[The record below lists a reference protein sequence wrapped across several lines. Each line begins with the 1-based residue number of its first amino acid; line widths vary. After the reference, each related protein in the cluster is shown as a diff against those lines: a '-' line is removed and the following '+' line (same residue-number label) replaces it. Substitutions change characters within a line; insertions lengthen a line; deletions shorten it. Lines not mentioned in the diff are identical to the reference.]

1 MAVFAASDLKKLRLA
16 QGMSVPDLAEL
27 ISCDS
32 STINRY
38 ESGKIKPNPDVM
50 YQICCELHAEK
61 SWCDWMRTEY
71 PSSYGRVHPEIPKLS
86 FEGMLLRAFA
96 EVQDIVNLQTE
107 VMKDGATGA
116 IDDEALRSRLRVEC
130 EEAIGTL
137 QGLLLSL
144 SKQGDGNE

>member
-1 MAVFAASDLKKLRLA
+1 MAVFAASDLKKLRIA

-38 ESGKIKPNPDVM
+38 ESGKLKPNPDVM

-71 PSSYGRVHPEIPKLS
+71 PSSYGRVHPEIPQLT
-86 FEGMLLRAFA
+86 FEGLLLRTFA
-96 EVQDIVNLQTE
+96 ELRDVVDLQDA
-107 VMKDGATGA
+107 VMKDGSTGA
-116 IDDEALRSRLRVEC
+116 IDDDGLRITLRREC
-130 EEAIGTL
+130 EEAIGAL

-144 SKQGDGNE
+144 DRKGEGNG